1 MPPMT
6 MDEEIKLIFAENPD
20 LYTRS
25 LEGIAR
31 YFMIQGQ
38 VRYSLLEASV
48 NNKAKYF
55 MMRLKDS
62 DPESY
67 EKAIK
72 EWNKAAS
79 IEDILSAI

>member
-1 MPPMT
+1 
-6 MDEEIKLIFAENPD
+6 
-20 LYTRS
+20 
-25 LEGIAR
+25 
-31 YFMIQGQ
+31 
-38 VRYSLLEASV
+38 
-48 NNKAKYF
+48 